1 MKPETKVY
9 QGILAMITGFVVLF
23 LIFNKPWLIYLASS
37 IGIVSVFS
45 EKAAG
50 FIYKYWMK
58 LAQILGTINSKILL
72 TIIFYLFL
80 TPLSFIY
87 RLLNKDTLQL
97 KKDSSKTTYFITRNH
112 TYTKADLEKMW

>member
-23 LIFNKPWLIYLASS
+23 LIFNKPWLIYLAAS
-37 IGIVSVFS
+37 IGMVSVFS

-80 TPLSFIY
+80 TPLSFLY